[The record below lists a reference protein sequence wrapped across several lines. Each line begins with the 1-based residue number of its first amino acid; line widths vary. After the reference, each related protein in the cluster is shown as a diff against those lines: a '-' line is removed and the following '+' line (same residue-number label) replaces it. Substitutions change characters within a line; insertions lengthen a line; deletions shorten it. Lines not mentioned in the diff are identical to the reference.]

1 MNPASGAPT
10 RPVLTQTQSQ
20 PLLQSNGMVK
30 PESAGTATAGSTEA
44 ANRLAALELAVRKA
58 DAEAKVQQQ
67 AKAAASK
74 TEEKKAED
82 KKAEEKKAD
91 EKKAEDKKAED
102 KKAEDKHKP
111 AAAPAPAFGGSNNP
125 AMMGRGYGLMS
136 GMYAAFN
143 WALRLDANCLLS
155 LGWAEWVHMEWAGWA
170 WAWAVR

>member
-1 MNPASGAPT
+1 MNPASGPPT
-10 RPVLTQTQSQ
+10 RPILTQTQSQ
-20 PLLQSNGMVK
+20 PLLPGNGMVK
-30 PESAGTATAGSTEA
+30 PDSATAATAGSTEA

-82 KKAEEKKAD
+82 KKAEEKKA
-91 EKKAEDKKAED
+91 EDKKAED

-111 AAAPAPAFGGSNNP
+111 AASPAPAFGGSNNP

-136 GMYAAFN
+136 GMYEH
-143 WALRLDANCLLS
+143 LICLEGQRLIIFCL
-155 LGWAEWVHMEWAGWA
+155 
-170 WAWAVR
+170 